1 MKLRTGIKAEL
12 LRPDDLLHLRVDGVN
27 LRISQD
33 ESKGPLLV
41 VDEADRPA
49 FLCFTFAPQ
58 AIAES
63 AFFEAALV
71 HGTTTPITPENSP
84 RRQDPDEKNTTH
96 DPLPLRAF
104 SARRRR

>member
-104 SARRRR
+104 SARRRS